1 MLEITNLSITSR
13 KEILKNFT
21 YTFTSGNLYGLVAV
35 NGAGKTTFFRSITDL
50 IPRDSGQIIL
60 DKKPISQ
67 NKSDV
72 FYFEISEWLD
82 KNVSGKD
89 YLEFVK
95 KAWKS
100 SKNIEEIINYWDMKE
115 YINIPIKKYSLGMKQ
130 RLLIAMYTVSDASC
144 LIMDEI
150 TNGLDEQSR
159 KKLFLQLN
167 MLVKKENKMI
177 IISSHY
183 AEDISAEC
191 DYILSFN
198 NCKLEVQKNEL
209 S

>member
-21 YTFTSGNLYGLVAV
+21 YTFESGNLYGLVAV

-50 IPRDSGQIIL
+50 IPRDSGQINL
-60 DKKPISQ
+60 NKKPISQ
-67 NKSDV
+67 NKSDI

-89 YLEFVK
+89 YLKFVK
-95 KAWKS
+95 KAWRS
-100 SKNIEEIINYWDMKE
+100 SKDIEEIINYWDMKE
-115 YINIPIKKYSLGMKQ
+115 YVNIPIKKYSLGMKQ

-167 MLVKKENKMI
+167 TLVKKENKMI

-183 AEDISAEC
+183 AEDISAKC

-198 NCKLEVQKNEL
+198 DCKLEVQRNEL

>member
-1 MLEITNLSITSR
+1 MLEIANLSITSR

-50 IPRDSGQIIL
+50 IPRDSGQINL
-60 DKKPISQ
+60 NKKPISQ
-67 NKSDV
+67 NKSDI

-89 YLEFVK
+89 YLKFVK
-95 KAWKS
+95 KAWRS
-100 SKNIEEIINYWDMKE
+100 SKDIEEVISYWDMKE
-115 YINIPIKKYSLGMKQ
+115 YVNIPIKKYSLGMKQ

-167 MLVKKENKMI
+167 TLVKRENKII

-183 AEDISAEC
+183 AEDISAQC

-198 NCKLEVQKNEL
+198 NCKLEVKKNEL
-209 S
+209 F